1 MPHDACP
8 PVDSDLDEEMD
19 LDEVEEFLIQ
29 EAGDESVP
37 NDIVD
42 DPPAVVDDGGGD
54 VGGEDVDADGQIE
67 LHRDESVP
75 NVIVDDPPAVVDD
88 GGGDVGG
95 EDVDA
100 DGQIELHLDGITR
113 QPANKVSHDCKV
125 MFADAA
131 HGSHLG

>member
-1 MPHDACP
+1 MPHDAYP

-67 LHRDESVP
+67 LH
-75 NVIVDDPPAVVDD
+75 
-88 GGGDVGG
+88 
-95 EDVDA
+95 
-100 DGQIELHLDGITR
+100 LDGITR